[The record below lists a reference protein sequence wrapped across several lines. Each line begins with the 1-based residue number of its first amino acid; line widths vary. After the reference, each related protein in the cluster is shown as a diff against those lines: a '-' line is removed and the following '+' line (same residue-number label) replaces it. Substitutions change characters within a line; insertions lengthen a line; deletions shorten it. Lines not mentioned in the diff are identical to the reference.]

1 MLAKIK
7 TNNVHT
13 CVINAYC
20 PQSLNTKEEKE
31 NHYHELAETYA
42 ECRKGNVT
50 IIIGDMNVRLQARA
64 EGEERIIG
72 EHVFGKGSDSLDSQA
87 VKTAENRE
95 LFMNGPYEFRVV
107 ESSHPDPLQYLSTF
121 WERRL
126 TEYVHEDHRAV
137 DRQGLSENEIVTPS
151 NYNALI
157 IGAVVIASICG
168 AVYFLKR

>member
-1 MLAKIK
+1 ML
-7 TNNVHT
+7 VCSH
-13 CVINAYC
+13 
-20 PQSLNTKEEKE
+20 
-31 NHYHELAETYA
+31 
-42 ECRKGNVT
+42 
-50 IIIGDMNVRLQARA
+50 
-64 EGEERIIG
+64 GE
-72 EHVFGKGSDSLDSQA
+72 VSGSGSAQFSNILE
-87 VKTAENRE
+87 ENRE